1 MDSSLFELTL
11 EQEFQMKLMEQSAQ
25 GMSQEQTVDLLMQTA
40 KLLMIKDNV
49 IRDLVKKQV
58 FSWE

>member
-1 MDSSLFELTL
+1 MDSKLFELTL

-25 GMSQEQTVDLLMQTA
+25 GMSHDQTVDLLMQTA